1 MPGDIALFCLGQRV
15 TKAVDRLEGIVGM
28 AEGEALAL
36 LDVLLENATQPR
48 YEYRHRWLPGDTS
61 VRLPSIDLANG
72 PEQTA
77 CAGSRVWFM
86 PGMSRQG
93 PLAVAAYRNANSW

>member
-1 MPGDIALFCLGQRV
+1 M

-48 YEYRHRWLPGDTS
+48 HEYCHRWLPGDTS

-77 CAGSRVWFM
+77 CAGSRV
-86 PGMSRQG
+86 
-93 PLAVAAYRNANSW
+93 

>member
-1 MPGDIALFCLGQRV
+1 V

-36 LDVLLENATQPR
+36 LDELLENATQPR
-48 YEYRHRWLPGDTS
+48 YAYRHRRLPGDTS
-61 VRLPSIDLANG
+61 VRLPPIDLANG

-77 CAGSRVWFM
+77 CAGSRV
-86 PGMSRQG
+86 
-93 PLAVAAYRNANSW
+93 